1 MDPKQ
6 FKLEGGPTR
15 PTLEE
20 LMAPDEDRKPEYHM
34 RLDLPRQVIEEEE
47 PPVRR
52 KRDSDRNPENNQP
65 KALRTQI
72 VLDEVYFEI
81 KFPSVAEIGEAQ
93 KREKKDG

>member
-1 MDPKQ
+1 M
-6 FKLEGGPTR
+6 LNEGPSR

-20 LMAPDEDRKPEYHM
+20 LMAPDDDRKTVYHM

-47 PPVRR
+47 TPIRR

-65 KALRTQI
+65 KALRTHI

-81 KFPSVAEIGEAQ
+81 KFPSIAEIGEAQ
-93 KREKKDG
+93 KRAKKEG